1 MKEYHM
7 YWHKSGHFVFL
18 YFRGFPLAK
27 KNNFFLD
34 KKWFH
39 RSRYKLKFKFSFEV
53 LQPKQKQN

>member
-1 MKEYHM
+1 M
-7 YWHKSGHFVFL
+7 YWPKSDHFVFL

-27 KNNFFLD
+27 KNNSFLD

-39 RSRYKLKFKFSFEV
+39 RSRYILKFKFSFEA